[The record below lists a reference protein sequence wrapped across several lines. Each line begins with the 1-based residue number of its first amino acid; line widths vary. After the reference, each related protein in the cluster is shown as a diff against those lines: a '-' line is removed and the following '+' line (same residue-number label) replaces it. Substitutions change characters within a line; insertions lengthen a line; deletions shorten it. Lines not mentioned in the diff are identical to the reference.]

1 MFGIQVTF
9 AKEHRI
15 AKTAYEQLYKLFE
28 LDPQVDT
35 MTIYI
40 ASSGENAESYAKKET
55 SSFYQK
61 ARSIELIS

>member
-1 MFGIQVTF
+1 MTNSI
-9 AKEHRI
+9 
-15 AKTAYEQLYKLFE
+15 YKLFE
-28 LDPQVDT
+28 LDPQVDA

-40 ASSGENAESYAKKET
+40 ASSGKNAESYAKKET